1 MKIIRI
7 TLSLFLVFCVVFTLF
22 FFADFSGN
30 ENIKTDN
37 EYKGILTVWNIDV
50 FEGGKGSR
58 TEFLKRASKSF
69 EKKFNGLLVM
79 VISHTEESAFEQLKI
94 GVTPDI
100 YSFGVGFN
108 IENIKELNVDVD
120 FFSGK
125 VGDKTFC
132 VPWCR
137 GGYVLIENPNCKSKD
152 NNLVISKSKY
162 NKPLI
167 GYVLNNFGGY
177 NVTVKQ
183 NMDAYVAFTAGK
195 FRYMIGTQRDVI
207 RLETRQMNAIFT
219 PLNNFTD
226 LYQYLAVSSINAE
239 KYDYAVDFIRH
250 VISDKIQDDLYK
262 IGMFSPYKNITT
274 ENATLD
280 QMQNQTIKY
289 TISPFLSAEKNK
301 EIDTLTNGVLDG
313 EEYTE
318 EKIKKIAL
326 MLEKNNKI

>member
-1 MKIIRI
+1 
-7 TLSLFLVFCVVFTLF
+7 
-22 FFADFSGN
+22 
-30 ENIKTDN
+30 
-37 EYKGILTVWNIDV
+37 
-50 FEGGKGSR
+50 
-58 TEFLKRASKSF
+58 
-69 EKKFNGLLVM
+69 
-79 VISHTEESAFEQLKI
+79 
-94 GVTPDI
+94 
-100 YSFGVGFN
+100 
-108 IENIKELNVDVD
+108 
-120 FFSGK
+120 
-125 VGDKTFC
+125 
-132 VPWCR
+132 
-137 GGYVLIENPNCKSKD
+137 
-152 NNLVISKSKY
+152 
-162 NKPLI
+162 
-167 GYVLNNFGGY
+167 
-177 NVTVKQ
+177 
-183 NMDAYVAFTAGK
+183 MDAYVAFTAGK

-207 RLETRQMNAIFT
+207 RLETRQMNAVFT

-250 VISDKIQDDLYK
+250 VICDKIQDDLYN
-262 IGMFSPYKNITT
+262 IGMFSPYKNIPT